1 MTTNSILESFLARPV
16 IPLHIDGNSVF
27 AADGATMPVIYPAT
41 GTVTAVVARASVADA
56 EAAVSAAHTA
66 QVIGPWSR
74 TSGRDRSRLLEMLA
88 DRLAS
93 HAEDFA
99 TLEVRQTG
107 KTITE
112 ARGDVSRA
120 IDGLR
125 FYSAAALMN
134 RGETIEV
141 DRHRRA
147 QTIREPIGVVA
158 AIVPWNVPLVLT
170 VSKIAPALAVGNTVV
185 VKPSEL
191 TPLTSLLLADLA
203 RDVGFP
209 AGVINVVTGFG
220 DIGRYLTET
229 PLVDG
234 ITFTGS
240 TRTGTQ
246 VGATAATTHKRL
258 QAELGGKSAHII
270 FADADLDAAA
280 LSAAWGVFYGQGQ
293 ICSAGSRV
301 LVERSV
307 HDRVV
312 DMIATTA
319 RGIVPGDPMD
329 PSVRM
334 GSLISR
340 AHRDGVLAHVEQA
353 RSDGAVAVAGGQGAS
368 VAGFE
373 AGAFMQPTVL
383 TGVRPGSAIEQ
394 EEVFGPVLAVI
405 PFDTEEEALS
415 IANGTR
421 YGLASGLWSGD
432 RQRAMRMVRR
442 LRSGVV
448 WLDSYNHFDPL
459 VPFGG
464 IKQSGGGTRE
474 WSHLALDCFVDIKT
488 VWEVM

>member
-1 MTTNSILESFLARPV
+1 MTAISILEGFLERPV
-16 IPLHIDGNSVF
+16 IPLHIDGQAAF
-27 AADGATMPVIYPAT
+27 AADGATMPVVYPAT
-41 GTVTAVVARASVADA
+41 SDITAVVARASIVDA
-56 EAAVSAAHTA
+56 EAAVTAAHNA
-66 QVIGPWSR
+66 QTTGPWSR
-74 TSGRDRSRLLEMLA
+74 MTARERSRLLENLAGKLA
-88 DRLAS
+88 D

-112 ARGDVSRA
+112 AQGDVSRA
-120 IDGLR
+120 VDGLR
-125 FYSAAALMN
+125 FYAAAALMN

-147 QTIREPIGVVA
+147 QTIREPVGVVA

-185 VKPSEL
+185 VKPSEM

-220 DIGRYLTET
+220 DIGRYLTEA

-240 TRTGTQ
+240 TRTGAQ
-246 VGATAATTHKRL
+246 VGAAAAMTHKRL

-270 FADADLDAAA
+270 FADADIEAAA

-293 ICSAGSRV
+293 ICSAGSRL

-312 DMIATTA
+312 ELVAATA
-319 RGIVPGDPMD
+319 KSIVPGDPMD
-329 PSVRM
+329 VSVRM
-334 GSLISR
+334 GSLISK
-340 AHRDGVLAHVEQA
+340 AHRDGVVARIEQA
-353 RSDGAVAVAGGQGAS
+353 LVDGAILAAGGAAAS
-368 VAGFE
+368 VTGFE
-373 AGAFMQPTVL
+373 GGAFMQPTVL
-383 TGVRPGSAIEQ
+383 TDVRPGTAIEQ

-432 RQRAMRMVRR
+432 RQRALRMVRK

-474 WSHLALDCFVDIKT
+474 WSHLALDCFVDVKT